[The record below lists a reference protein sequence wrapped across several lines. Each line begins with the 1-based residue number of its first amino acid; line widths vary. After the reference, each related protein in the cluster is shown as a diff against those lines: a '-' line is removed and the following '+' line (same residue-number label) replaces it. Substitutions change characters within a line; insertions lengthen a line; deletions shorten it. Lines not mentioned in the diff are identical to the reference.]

1 MLTFKIRKACK
12 QNIDDWLNLNFSLFE
27 ITDLLIQNMV
37 RLKYYSV
44 LNEIQ
49 FVEIFDSQEKIG
61 HVALIKQKMY
71 IRSEIY
77 EVAFLTSFYIFPKYR
92 GNGYLPLLL
101 AKAEELASIENCLAS
116 IIIARKA
123 VRDMYSKQGY
133 FGFGVF
139 PSVYL
144 SKKITKHDHATHI
157 PENISEINLNKAYL
171 ASYSTLTGTI
181 VRNELYW
188 KSIKYALE
196 CGLFGIISDNSTD
209 SYMIIKNSIAIEVAG
224 DTDSVINLIERS
236 PINMYITPKDHPI
249 FEYLMQSGGEY
260 QYRPEPK
267 EGHLLKIMNKNSE
280 GSNYLLSLVIN
291 DLNLSDI
298 NFNYM
303 NILELNQW

>member
-27 ITDLLIQNMV
+27 ITDLLIQNMI

-92 GNGYLPLLL
+92 GNGYLSLLL

-133 FGFGVF
+133 LGFSVF

-157 PENISEINLNKAYL
+157 PENIDEINLNKAYL
-171 ASYSTLTGTI
+171 ATYSTLTGTI
-181 VRNELYW
+181 VRSELYW
-188 KSIKYALE
+188 KSIKYALK

-224 DTDSVINLIERS
+224 NTDSVINLIERS
-236 PINMYITPKDHPI
+236 PINMCITPKDHPI
-249 FEYLMQSGGEY
+249 FEYLIQSGGEY